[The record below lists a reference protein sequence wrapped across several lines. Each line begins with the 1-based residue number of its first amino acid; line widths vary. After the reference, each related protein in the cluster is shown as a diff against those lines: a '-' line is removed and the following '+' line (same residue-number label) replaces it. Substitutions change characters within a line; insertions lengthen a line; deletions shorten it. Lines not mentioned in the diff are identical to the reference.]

1 VLHLI
6 MGKAFGKSFRPFM
19 YFYPMRSVISFL
31 PNLLTLF
38 NLMSGFTAIGLAV
51 TLPLQGNV
59 ESLALTLQMMAWCVV
74 ASALFDV
81 FDGWAARALR
91 VTSAIGKDLDSLADV
106 ISFGVVPG
114 LFCFLLVRAVWPVD
128 WPIFPVFLG
137 AAVIPALSALRLA
150 RFNHDVRQTT
160 DFFGVP
166 TPFYGLLWMAM
177 ALHQN
182 NPISLFP
189 LILLWALAP
198 MLLMDVRLF
207 SLKGF
212 QKKGQIR
219 SSKRI
224 WPMLFLLGL
233 PPLWLIPGAWG
244 IPLVLPWYAL
254 CSRAFFRNT
263 SLF

>member
-1 VLHLI
+1 
-6 MGKAFGKSFRPFM
+6 MPFM
-19 YFYPMRSVISFL
+19 YFYPMRRVISFL

-38 NLMSGFTAIGLAV
+38 NLMCGFTAIGLAM
-51 TLPLQGNV
+51 TLPRSGNQ
-59 ESLALTLQMMAWCVV
+59 ESLVFTFQMMAWCMVG
-74 ASALFDV
+74 SALFDV

-114 LFCFLLVRAVWPVD
+114 LFSFLMVQSVWPVG
-128 WPIFPVFLG
+128 WPLFPVFIG
-137 AAVIPALSALRLA
+137 AALIPALSALRLA

-177 ALHQN
+177 ALRQGLDV
-182 NPISLFP
+182 SLFP
-189 LILLWALAP
+189 LLLLLASAP
-198 MLLMDVRLF
+198 LLLVDVRLF

-219 SSKRI
+219 FSKRI

-233 PPLWLIPGAWG
+233 PALWFVPGSWG

-254 CSRAFFRNT
+254 CSRAFFRAAL
-263 SLF
+263 SA

>member
-1 VLHLI
+1 
-6 MGKAFGKSFRPFM
+6 MKGSFRPFM
-19 YFYPMRSVISFL
+19 YFYRMRTVFSFL

-38 NLMSGFTAIGLAV
+38 NLTCGFMAIGLAV
-51 TLPLQGNV
+51 TLPNPADH
-59 ESLALTLQMMAWCVV
+59 ESLVFTFQMMAWCMV
-74 ASALFDV
+74 ASAIFDV
-81 FDGWAARALR
+81 FDGWAARALK

-114 LFCFLLVRAVWPVD
+114 IFCFLMMQSVWPD
-128 WPIFPVFLG
+128 GWPLFPVFFG
-137 AAVIPALSALRLA
+137 AALIPALSALRLA
-150 RFNHDVRQTT
+150 RFNHDIRQTT

-166 TPFYGLLWMAM
+166 TPFYGLLWMTL
-177 ALHQN
+177 ALHQSVEVSFL
-182 NPISLFP
+182 PVL
-189 LILLWALAP
+189 LLWALSP
-198 MLLMDVRLF
+198 MLLADIRLF

-219 SSKRI
+219 FSKRI

-233 PPLWLIPGAWG
+233 PLLWFIPGSWG

-263 SLF
+263 MLS